1 MLDVND
7 EPIEFHNMI
16 LIDLI
21 SDDIMIHD
29 IS

>member
-7 EPIEFHNMI
+7 EPIEFHMI
-16 LIDLI
+16 LIDLT